1 MEKIVL
7 GGLIFNRLL
16 VSSPRRKSREQR
28 DKKTPG
34 RKAPGSQTPTVVFKM
49 GSHVDWPEIQLWM
62 LFLVGT
68 WLPFENSA
76 SPGRLLRTSTSFKG
90 VLPRVWRVCFFLG
103 PDAVQ
108 VLEINSESIR
118 RGN

>member
-49 GSHVDWPEIQLWM
+49 GSHVD
-62 LFLVGT
+62 
-68 WLPFENSA
+68 
-76 SPGRLLRTSTSFKG
+76 
-90 VLPRVWRVCFFLG
+90 
-103 PDAVQ
+103 
-108 VLEINSESIR
+108 
-118 RGN
+118 